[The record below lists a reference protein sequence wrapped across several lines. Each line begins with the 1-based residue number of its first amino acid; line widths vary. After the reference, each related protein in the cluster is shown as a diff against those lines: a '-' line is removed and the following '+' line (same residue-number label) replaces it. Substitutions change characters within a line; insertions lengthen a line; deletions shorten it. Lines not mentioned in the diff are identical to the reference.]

1 MQTALPGWPYLLASL
16 FALLA
21 YKRAS
26 NLPDDDDDD
35 DDYISE
41 RYYDRDG
48 ESLKSSSLMESL
60 SKIVSGKSKNAPF
73 SALSEI
79 EVHNSKSDD
88 EYLGLLSEVDEV
100 DEDDV
105 IRVNRSIANS

>member
-1 MQTALPGWPYLLASL
+1 MQTPLPGWPYLLASV
-16 FALLA
+16 FALAA

-26 NLPDDDDDD
+26 NLPDGDDDD

-48 ESLKSSSLMESL
+48 ESLNSPSLLENL
-60 SKIVSGKSKNAPF
+60 SKIVSGKSKKAPF

-79 EVHNSKSDD
+79 EVLNSKYDD
-88 EYLGLLSEVDEV
+88 DYLGLLSEVDEI
-100 DEDDV
+100 DEDEL
-105 IRVNRSIANS
+105 IRVNRSIVSS